1 MSKICQ
7 SFAWYLPH
15 IWLRFTWYLSEIW
28 MRFAWNFPGIC
39 CKLRGPIW
47 VFLIFFLKKKS
58 SNWLGNLN
66 DFTYPYS
73 LQIYKVLGL
82 VLGMWFCPEKFAMQA
97 DMTKKKNAK
106 RSRQHARIHW
116 RSSSTEGHLSP
127 KVVFH
132 QMLSST
138 EGSLPLKDLFHW
150 RLSSTKGRLPPAITH
165 WLILYLWEQPTNLS
179 LLPAMH
185 GAWCL
190 MHDAWCMM

>member
-82 VLGMWFCPEKFAMQA
+82 VLGMWFCQEKFAMQA
-97 DMTKKKNAK
+97 DMTKKKNTK

-116 RSSSTEGHLSP
+116 R
-127 KVVFH
+127 
-132 QMLSST
+132 LSST
-138 EGSLPLKDLFHW
+138 EDH
-150 RLSSTKGRLPPAITH
+150 LPPTITP
-165 WLILYLWEQPTNLS
+165 WLILYLWKQSTYQISACYLAWKWPRSFLDKQTKQAGADLGQAQLKLKLK
-179 LLPAMH
+179 LL
-185 GAWCL
+185 L
-190 MHDAWCMM
+190 